1 MKHPP
6 TLPDGYSDTHKS
18 VPLPE
23 SLKNKTVKGVGW
35 SFIDNLSSSGITFLV
50 GLVLARLLT
59 PSEYGIMAILTIFI
73 AVSNS
78 IVDSGFSNALIRK
91 TDAKQ
96 VDYNTVFLFN
106 LLVSGLLYVA
116 LFFAAPAISVFF
128 KEPLLV
134 EVMRV
139 IGWVLVI
146 NALAIIPRTL
156 FVKAVNFKTQ
166 TKVSLIASISS
177 GVVGIGMAVA
187 GMGVWSLVG
196 QQLSRQLLNTLFL
209 WIYCKWRPVWEFSL
223 QSFKELF
230 GFGSK
235 LLLSGLLDT
244 VFKEIYSLVIG
255 RCYTSAQ
262 LGQYTRANQFN
273 QIFSSNLTTVIQRV
287 SYPVLSSIQD
297 EPERLREAY
306 RKVIKSTM
314 LISFACMLGLAAV
327 AKPLI
332 ILLIG
337 EKWLPAVGF
346 LQIIC
351 FSGMLYPLH
360 AINLNILQVKGRSDL
375 FLKLEIVKKIIAVGP
390 LILGVLFSIEYM
402 LWGSV
407 CTSFIAYFLNSYYSA
422 NLINYPTKEQIK
434 DILPTFIVSFLTAAA
449 MWSLTL
455 LSLSNW
461 LLLPLQCL
469 LGILLAIL
477 VYEHLHLPEYVEVK
491 QLALS
496 LLRRKKF

>member
-1 MKHPP
+1 M
-6 TLPDGYSDTHKS
+6 S
-18 VPLPE
+18 E

-177 GVVGIGMAVA
+177 GVVGIGMALA

-209 WIYCKWRPVWEFSL
+209 WIYGKWRPVWEFSV

-297 EPERLREAY
+297 EPERLRDAY

-375 FLKLEIVKKIIAVGP
+375 FLKLEIAKKTIAIGP
-390 LILGVLFSIEYM
+390 LVLGVLFSIEYM

-407 CTSFIAYFLNSYYSA
+407 CTSFMAYFLNSYYSA

-434 DILPTFIVSFLTAAA
+434 DILPTFLVSFTTAAV

-455 LSLSNW
+455 LPLSNW

-469 LGILLAIL
+469 LGIILAVFI
-477 VYEHLHLPEYVEVK
+477 YERLNLPEYVEVK
-491 QLALS
+491 QLAFS
-496 LLRRKKF
+496 LFRKKKF

>member
-1 MKHPP
+1 M
-6 TLPDGYSDTHKS
+6 S
-18 VPLPE
+18 E
-23 SLKNKTVKGVGW
+23 SLKHKTVKGVGW
-35 SFIDNLSSSGITFLV
+35 SFIDNLSSSGVSFLV

-91 TDAKQ
+91 TDVKR

-106 LLVSGLLYVA
+106 LVVSGLLYVV

-156 FVKAVNFKTQ
+156 FVKDVDFKTQ
-166 TKVSLIASISS
+166 TKVSLIASVSS
-177 GVVGIGMAVA
+177 GVVGIGMALA

-209 WIYCKWRPVWEFSL
+209 WVYSTWRPIWEFSL
-223 QSFKELF
+223 QSFRELF

-262 LGQYTRANQFN
+262 LGQYTRASQFN

-297 EPERLREAY
+297 ESERLREAY

-314 LISFACMLGLAAV
+314 LITFACMLGLAAV
-327 AKPLI
+327 AKPLLI
-332 ILLIG
+332 ILIG

-375 FLKLEIVKKIIAVGP
+375 LLKLEIIKKIIAVGP

-407 CTSFIAYFLNSYYSA
+407 CTSLIAYFLNSYYSA
-422 NLINYPTKEQIK
+422 NLISYPTKEQVK
-434 DILPTFIVSFLTAAA
+434 DILPTFLVSFVTAAV

-455 LSLSNW
+455 LSFSNW

-469 LGILLAIL
+469 LGIILAVLI
-477 VYEHLHLPEYVEVK
+477 YERLHLPEYMEVK
-491 QLALS
+491 QLAFS

>member
-1 MKHPP
+1 M
-6 TLPDGYSDTHKS
+6 T
-18 VPLPE
+18 E

-35 SFIDNLSSSGITFLV
+35 SFIDNLSSSGVSFLV

-91 TDAKQ
+91 TDVKR

-106 LLVSGLLYVA
+106 LVVSGLLYVV

-156 FVKAVNFKTQ
+156 FVKDVDFKTQ
-166 TKVSLIASISS
+166 TKVSLIASVSS
-177 GVVGIGMAVA
+177 GVVGIGMALA

-209 WIYCKWRPVWEFSL
+209 WVYSTWRPIWEFSL
-223 QSFKELF
+223 QSFRELF

-262 LGQYTRANQFN
+262 LGQYTRASQFN

-297 EPERLREAY
+297 ESERLREAY

-314 LISFACMLGLAAV
+314 LITFACMLGLAAV
-327 AKPLI
+327 AKPLLI
-332 ILLIG
+332 ILIG

-375 FLKLEIVKKIIAVGP
+375 LLKLEIIKKIIAVGP

-407 CTSFIAYFLNSYYSA
+407 CTSLIAYFLNSYYSA
-422 NLINYPTKEQIK
+422 NLISYPTKEQVK
-434 DILPTFIVSFLTAAA
+434 DILPTFLVSFVTAAV

-455 LSLSNW
+455 LSFSNW

-469 LGILLAIL
+469 LGIILAVLI
-477 VYEHLHLPEYVEVK
+477 YERLHLPEYVEVK
-491 QLALS
+491 QLTFS